1 MAYKEKRI
9 AEAKGD
15 VANFVQIL
23 EKYEQGKEVTRI
35 RMYLETMEEVL
46 PGIEKYIVGSDG
58 NLIKFLP
65 LEQNSILKNDANK
78 GKEAGN

>member
-1 MAYKEKRI
+1 
-9 AEAKGD
+9 
-15 VANFVQIL
+15 
-23 EKYEQGKEVTRI
+23 
-35 RMYLETMEEVL
+35 MYLETMEEVL

-65 LEQNSILKNDANK
+65 LEQNLILKNDANK